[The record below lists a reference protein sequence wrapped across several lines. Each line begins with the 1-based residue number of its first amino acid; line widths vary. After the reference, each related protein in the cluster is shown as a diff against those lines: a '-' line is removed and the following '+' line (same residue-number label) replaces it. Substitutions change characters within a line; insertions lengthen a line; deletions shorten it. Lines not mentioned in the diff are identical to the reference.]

1 MILTVQSDLVWF
13 ADDTNLLNYN
23 NSVKIINKQVNQD
36 LKSLTNWLIANKIC
50 LNVGETK
57 VNLLKYFSQENLQ
70 MFH

>member
-23 NSVKIINKQVNQD
+23 NSVKIINKLVNQD

-57 VNLLKYFSQENLQ
+57 VNLFKYFSQENLQ

>member
-57 VNLLKYFSQENLQ
+57 VNLFKYFSQENLQ

>member
-1 MILTVQSDLVWF
+1 MILTAQSDLVWF

-23 NSVKIINKQVNQD
+23 NSVKMINKQVNQD

-50 LNVGETK
+50 LNVCKTK
-57 VNLLKYFSQENLQ
+57 VNLFKYFSQENLQ